1 MELTADRIVKVY
13 RGDREIDS
21 ENLLKVQE
29 GFQERGYIK
38 LRSLERILFAS
49 DIEQGNDTIV
59 TVFTNQ
65 EKALTQGLIVL
76 DAPADKNIVVG
87 PTTTQV
93 EVLIY
98 NSTPFLN
105 KIEKGDVIANFK

>member
-49 DIEQGNDTIV
+49 NIEEGDNTIV
-59 TVFTNQ
+59 TVLTNR

-76 DAPADKNIVVG
+76 DAPAVTRPVG
-87 PTTTQV
+87 PTNTEV